1 MHALG
6 ILTEEGLEVL
16 LHIGIDTSSLPGK
29 CFNAVV
35 KEGDHVEPG
44 QLLVKFN
51 YNKVKKFASSMAT
64 PMIITNPDLVKS
76 WSFAPFKA
84 VKKGQGSV
92 MSVVL
97 KPTKQTGGTNG

>member
-1 MHALG
+1 MHIYPTMHALG
-6 ILTEEGLEVL
+6 ILTDEGLEVL

-35 KEGDHVEPG
+35 KEGDRVEPG

-51 YNKVKKFASSMAT
+51 YNKVKKFASSLAT

-84 VKKGQGSV
+84 VKRPRFCDV
-92 MSVVL
+92 RRL
-97 KPTKQTGGTNG
+97 KAY

>member
-1 MHALG
+1 M
-6 ILTEEGLEVL
+6 
-16 LHIGIDTSSLPGK
+16 
-29 CFNAVV
+29 V
-35 KEGDHVEPG
+35 KEGDRVEAG

-51 YNKVKKFASSMAT
+51 FNKVKKFASSLAT

-76 WSFAPFKA
+76 WSFAPFKP

-97 KPTKQTGGTNG
+97 KPTKSEGGTNG